1 MVETARRRF
10 ASCLIVSL
18 LIHLGLASAL
28 TDIFRPRK
36 PADRLPDRL
45 AVLPVEFKILHLA
58 ENGRDNQS
66 PPSLPAKMAGG
77 RSRAQP
83 KPAPILTASPRQAI
97 NVAPRTD
104 KSANPAHPEPPKL
117 DLSKVLN
124 DVRQVARESA
134 EHNGEQKFDRRKLAV
149 NPENLHAPDSGPKD
163 VIETYTLPNG
173 YQRRCA
179 VTADGK
185 KQCMS
190 KEADDDGIWN
200 AKIYVPDSLP
210 SDGKSVEF
218 ARRLQQAVGKH

>member
-1 MVETARRRF
+1 M
-10 ASCLIVSL
+10 
-18 LIHLGLASAL
+18 
-28 TDIFRPRK
+28 
-36 PADRLPDRL
+36 
-45 AVLPVEFKILHLA
+45 
-58 ENGRDNQS
+58 
-66 PPSLPAKMAGG
+66 
-77 RSRAQP
+77 
-83 KPAPILTASPRQAI
+83 
-97 NVAPRTD
+97 
-104 KSANPAHPEPPKL
+104 
-117 DLSKVLN
+117 
-124 DVRQVARESA
+124 RQVARESA

-210 SDGKSVEF
+210 SDGKSIEF